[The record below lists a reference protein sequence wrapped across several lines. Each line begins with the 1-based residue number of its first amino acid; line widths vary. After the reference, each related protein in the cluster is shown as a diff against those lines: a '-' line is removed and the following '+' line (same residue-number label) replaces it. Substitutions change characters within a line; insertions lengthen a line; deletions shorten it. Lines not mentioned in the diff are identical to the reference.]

1 MTSDEP
7 ADPPPAPEAPDAPER
22 PRDNSW
28 LAWSYDQA
36 KAETDGPYRLHYAAA
51 VSHGL
56 RSLRD
61 AAVPLLIAIFAGG
74 GGSGGM
80 FSLGIAVVGVMVSF
94 ALGIARWQ
102 TTTYTITP
110 GALHY
115 RSGLISPDDV
125 VVPIERIQAVD
136 TIAGPIQ
143 RLFGVTGL
151 HVQTPG
157 GGDDGDVV
165 LSALSAA
172 DAAHLRAALGH
183 RDATATSEDRHPYR
197 RLSTRALLLTA
208 LTAPQLTVVLPVV
221 GALFGLLQDGN
232 LAGSGE
238 AEVKN
243 INSVGEAATVI
254 IILLVGA
261 WLLSFLGAIVAFAGF
276 EVERSDGRL
285 RLRRGLL
292 QRRAVSVPV
301 GRIDGVQIVESPL
314 RRPFGLVTLRLEVT
328 SLGGR
333 ETAART
339 LYPLLPRRD
348 VPELL
353 STLLP
358 EMSGSLAIAD
368 RPPSRARRRYVTWPL
383 AFALA
388 ASALLIILVPAAWP
402 AAPVL
407 VLLAIVSGLDAY
419 NIAGLRL
426 SEDEPRII
434 VRARRRGSRVTLI
447 ARRRRLQELEL
458 TRSPFQRRAGLASI
472 HLEVARGTR
481 LGVRHLDR
489 PLAARVLEDA
499 PA

>member
-1 MTSDEP
+1 MTSDDAPPE
-7 ADPPPAPEAPDAPER
+7 PPPAPAPPALSEDAPA
-22 PRDNSW
+22 PASP
-28 LAWSYDQA
+28 AGS
-36 KAETDGPYRLHYAAA
+36 DGPHRLHYAAA
-51 VSHGL
+51 VAHGV
-56 RSLRD
+56 RALRD
-61 AAVPLLIAIFAGG
+61 AALPLLIAIFAGG
-74 GGSGGM
+74 SGGGM
-80 FSLGIAVVGVMVSF
+80 FPLGIAFVGIVGTF

-102 TTTYTITP
+102 TTSYTITP

-125 VVPIERIQAVD
+125 VVPIDRIQAVD

-183 RDATATSEDRHPYR
+183 ADAGERVEDRHPYR
-197 RLSTRALLLTA
+197 RLRPRALLLTA

-221 GALFGLLQDGN
+221 GAIFGVLQDGN

-243 INSVGEAATVI
+243 INSLGEAATII
-254 IILLVGA
+254 IILLLAA
-261 WLLSFLGAIVAFAGF
+261 WLISFLGAIVAFAGF

-348 VPELL
+348 VPDLL
-353 STLLP
+353 ATLLP
-358 EMSGSLAIAD
+358 EMAGSLTIAD
-368 RPPSRARRRYVTWPL
+368 RPPARARRRYVTWPL
-383 AFALA
+383 TAALV
-388 ASALLIILVPAAWP
+388 ASAIIIILLPAAWP

-407 VLLAIVSGLDAY
+407 VLVAIASGIDAY

-426 SEDEPRII
+426 VETEPRII
-434 VRARRRGSRVTLI
+434 LRARRRGSLVTLI

-458 TRSPFQRRAGLASI
+458 TRSPLQRRAGLASI

-481 LGVRHLDR
+481 LGVRHVER
-489 PLAARVLEDA
+489 PLAARVLDDA